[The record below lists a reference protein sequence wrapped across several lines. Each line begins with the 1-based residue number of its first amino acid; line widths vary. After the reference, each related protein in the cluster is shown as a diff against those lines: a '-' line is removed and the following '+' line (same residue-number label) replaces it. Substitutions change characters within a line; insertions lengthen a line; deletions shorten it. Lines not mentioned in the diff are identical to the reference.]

1 MANVFFRQ
9 NRQDVADS
17 LYTRVTDI
25 WHEHLLRIVTSQ
37 TKRPET
43 SAVGGAVVEL
53 EEKET
58 ESLGRPQPQVTETIS
73 MACNIKHFE

>member
-9 NRQDVADS
+9 NRMDVADS

-25 WHEHLLRIVTSQ
+25 WHEHLLRIVSSQ
-37 TKRPET
+37 TKRPDT

-58 ESLGRPQPQVTETIS
+58 ESLGRW
-73 MACNIKHFE
+73 KD